1 MKTSWILFLLL
12 FSANGFSQ
20 DTLAK
25 VTIHTWA
32 GGQCCSS
39 GTDISIVISSE
50 LIRSDYDSVVYISSN
65 GQIALLY
72 PNDFKSINGTQK
84 NSCTLTYGWSSM
96 RYGNDAYSGTTSYY
110 GLPVSRFRTGE
121 MRAIP
126 KLVFYFGKQMVKEG
140 KVNEQF
146 TMTAYP

>member
-12 FSANGFSQ
+12 VSVNGFSQ

-39 GTDISIVISSE
+39 GTDISILISSE
-50 LIRSDYDSVVYISSN
+50 LIRSDYDSVVYISSD
-65 GQIALLY
+65 GQITLLY
-72 PNDFKSINGTQK
+72 PNDFKSIHAAPK
-84 NSCTLTYGWSSM
+84 NTCILTYGWSSM
-96 RYGNDAYSGTTSYY
+96 RYGNDSYPGTFSYY
-110 GLPVSRFRTGE
+110 GLPASRFRTGE
-121 MRAIP
+121 IRETP
-126 KLVFYFGKQMVKEG
+126 KLVFYSGKQIVREG
-140 KVNEQF
+140 KVSEQF